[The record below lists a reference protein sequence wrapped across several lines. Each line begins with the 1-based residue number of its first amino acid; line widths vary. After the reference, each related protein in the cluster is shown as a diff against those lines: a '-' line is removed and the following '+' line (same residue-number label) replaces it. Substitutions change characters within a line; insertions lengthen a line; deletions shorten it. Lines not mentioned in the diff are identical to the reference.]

1 MRIDKTLLKN
11 LVNPEPQLADQEWSG
26 AVVFLCTSRE
36 VFFIMRSLDMP
47 THKGQVGFFG
57 GHKKTG
63 ETPFEAALRE
73 FREETSLST
82 EMIEPLGALRPVI
95 TSSGKPFVP
104 IVCYF
109 PGDFSDVL
117 NNAKSNGEW
126 SDVFIYPWEQLCE
139 ASRWSMGLSHGLTTF
154 PVLFHTL
161 RRPYLQSKFPH
172 SESYQLWGATALMVW
187 QLVSQLIHKES

>member
-1 MRIDKTLLKN
+1 MRIDKTLLKK
-11 LVNPEPQLADQEWSG
+11 LVNPDPKLSEQEWSG

-73 FREETSLST
+73 FSEETFLDPK
-82 EMIEPLGALRPVI
+82 MIEPLGALGPVL

-104 IVCYF
+104 IVCYYS
-109 PGDFSDVL
+109 GDFREILD
-117 NNAKSNGEW
+117 NAQSNGEW
-126 SDVFIYPWEQLCE
+126 SNAFVYPWKQLCE
-139 ASRWSMGLSHGLTTF
+139 ESRWSWGLSHGRTTF
-154 PVLFHTL
+154 PVLFHTM
-161 RRPYLQSKFPH
+161 RRPYLQSKFDE
-172 SESYQLWGATALMVW
+172 SDSYQLWGATALMVW
-187 QLVSQLIHKES
+187 QLVSRLVNKES